1 MANELFSTFAPILR
15 DLTKSDLLAEIE
27 QPKKLLIASDTI
39 RSRRIDVAYA
49 AFDHVNQDADVVIV
63 GLTPGRQ
70 QMRNGGTQRSRSDEG
85 GKDIRQFFRSN
96 TSEPRRHAR

>member
-15 DLTKSDLLAEIE
+15 DLTRSDLLAEIE
-27 QPKKLLIASDTI
+27 HPKKLLIASDTA
-39 RSRRIDVAYA
+39 RSRRIEVAYA

-70 QMRNGGTQRSRSDEG
+70 QMRNALIEAQRCLMAGTAMKKR
-85 GKDIRQFFRSN
+85 
-96 TSEPRRHAR
+96 